1 MRHFALR
8 PALLT
13 LAGCTLSVLMA
24 TAAQAQSLCA
34 ASEKSLFSCEIGK
47 KILSVCASKDLAENK
62 GTLQYRFGT
71 PEKLDLAYPEKAD
84 HPKKHF
90 TGNRLYS
97 SAENSLILEL
107 EFKRGT
113 TRYTV
118 FTQELR
124 GKKSAGVTV
133 NVNGKD
139 TELKCKSPKGTE
151 DFSDITSLDLPEPK

>member
-1 MRHFALR
+1 MRHFAQR
-8 PALLT
+8 PTFLG
-13 LAGCTLSVLMA
+13 LAACTLSVFVA
-24 TAAQAQSLCA
+24 TSAQAQSLCTA
-34 ASEKSLFSCEIGK
+34 NEKSLFSCEIGRK
-47 KILSVCASKDLAENK
+47 VLSVCASKDLDENK

-71 PEKLDLAYPEKAD
+71 ADKLDLAYPEKAD

-97 SAENSLILEL
+97 SVENSLIIEL

-118 FTQELR
+118 FTQELK
-124 GKKSAGVTV
+124 GKKAAGVTV
-133 NVNGKD
+133 NINGKD
-139 TELKCKSPKGTE
+139 TELKCKSTKGTE